1 MRSPGGS
8 RGSFCHRPRSPAP
21 RAPRAPVLKGATHAV
36 APTSRKPSQPRASGG
51 SKNPQ
56 PCATLIC
63 AYCPSVRGSSPPGP
77 PRLELL
83 LVSFLPLAFVHAGS
97 SPRMRLPSPGAAR
110 ARAQREPRPRSALP
124 AASTF
129 VLSTTPEGGSPALHL
144 AGKAPRRCG
153 LPQVTHPDNTGGG
166 GWGRCSRPTDAPL
179 AALPPTYDIQSLT
192 LPVKSQL
199 ETVLCSHPDISRP
212 CPLGTVDLIPLCEH
226 NHVSSQN
233 KTWVITTRAE
243 IHRGQA
249 DLKGESWATLVHLQA
264 GTTCILS
271 FPSPYDLIRQHKLA
285 QNSVL
290 HPRLV
295 SAFPVLR
302 LQAPTTMP
310 GRFRYFKKL
319 SLSWLLDE

>member
-1 MRSPGGS
+1 MWS
-8 RGSFCHRPRSPAP
+8 
-21 RAPRAPVLKGATHAV
+21 
-36 APTSRKPSQPRASGG
+36 ASGHSSREHG
-51 SKNPQ
+51 S
-56 PCATLIC
+56 
-63 AYCPSVRGSSPPGP
+63 
-77 PRLELL
+77 
-83 LVSFLPLAFVHAGS
+83 
-97 SPRMRLPSPGAAR
+97 
-110 ARAQREPRPRSALP
+110 
-124 AASTF
+124 
-129 VLSTTPEGGSPALHL
+129 
-144 AGKAPRRCG
+144 
-153 LPQVTHPDNTGGG
+153 G

-226 NHVSSQN
+226 NHVSTQN

-264 GTTCILS
+264 GATCILS
-271 FPSPYDLIRQHKLA
+271 FPSPHDLIIQHKLT

-310 GRFRYFKKL
+310 GRFRYFKKV